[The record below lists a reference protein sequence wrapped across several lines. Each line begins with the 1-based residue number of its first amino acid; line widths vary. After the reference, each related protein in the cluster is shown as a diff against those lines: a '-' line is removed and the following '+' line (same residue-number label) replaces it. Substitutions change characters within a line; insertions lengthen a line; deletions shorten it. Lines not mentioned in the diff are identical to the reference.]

1 MRRLHRFLLLH
12 PQDQRLVLHA
22 AALFIL
28 LGLGI
33 KWVRFHRLLR
43 LVARASRSDARQTNG
58 AGALTLQRGVWAV
71 RAAARAIPR
80 ARCLT
85 QALVGRVLLGRQGLP
100 VNLRIGVR
108 TDDGFEAHAWI
119 ECAGRAILG
128 SGSTPGAAFR
138 DFTTLRS
145 GMHAGDPF
153 DPIHRREED

>member
-1 MRRLHRFLLLH
+1 MRRLRRFLILH

-43 LVARASRSDARQTNG
+43 LVARASRSDARRTNG
-58 AGALTLQRGVWAV
+58 ARALTLQRGVWAI
-71 RAAARAIPR
+71 RAAARAVPR

-100 VNLRIGVR
+100 VDLRIGVR

-119 ECAGRAILG
+119 EYDGVALNDSQHATRHF
-128 SGSTPGAAFR
+128 TPFPP
-138 DFTTLRS
+138 L
-145 GMHAGDPF
+145 
-153 DPIHRREED
+153 